1 MRVGELRQGGSGGGQ
16 MGRGAV
22 CEVAWVGE
30 ETELE
35 RERWEVDESVVKG
48 FWEGLGLRGARE
60 VYWVPGLGDGEGSI
74 RQWCELLRAR

>member
-1 MRVGELRQGGSGGGQ
+1 

-22 CEVAWVGE
+22 CEVAWVGDE
-30 ETELE
+30 AEQEK
-35 RERWEVDESVVKG
+35 ERWETEESVVKG

-74 RQWCELLRAR
+74 RQWFELLRPR

>member
-1 MRVGELRQGGSGGGQ
+1 

-22 CEVAWVGE
+22 CEVAWVGDE
-30 ETELE
+30 AEQEK
-35 RERWEVDESVVKG
+35 ERWETEESVVKG

-74 RQWCELLRAR
+74 RQWCELLRPR